1 MSNIAHPHPDPPPLR
16 ALRALQGRGKSA
28 QQFEFVRMTGI
39 LNRLLDACVVTAR
52 SNESG
57 GYAIANRL
65 CNLFLHFLPCRAEDD
80 FVHIDFFRL
89 ADGKEHAA
97 GEARGGDFVGG
108 VEVFHRAFGG
118 C

>member
-16 ALRALQGRGKSA
+16 ALRALQGRGEFGVA
-28 QQFEFVRMTGI
+28 IQICMYNRDFEQVIRR
-39 LNRLLDACVVTAR
+39 LRRNRP
-52 SNESG
+52 
-57 GYAIANRL
+57 

-80 FVHIDFFRL
+80 FVHVHFFRL

-118 C
+118 F